1 MGKDK
6 ILKCMFCGKEIR
18 KKDATY
24 VEGRPYCEDCYTE
37 AETMADVDDGWDE
50 EDEDYDEDDEDFD
63 DD

>member
-1 MGKDK
+1 MGKNK
-6 ILKCMFCGKEIR
+6 NLKCMFCGREISRKE
-18 KKDATY
+18 ATY

-50 EDEDYDEDDEDFD
+50 EDEDYDDDEDFD